1 MPKQVFASRK
11 DEAVKRSLTP
21 TFALLTILFAVA
33 APKFAIILDTVVSM
47 LDGLAAEPYYNYE
60 APRRSKWIPRWIS
73 NDIGPIGLEMAVFCG
88 SPTSAEIMKPIGISS
103 RSVKKPL
110 FRHQSHGSARVH
122 DQPHVKTEAAAG
134 GGRKASLYMGLVMR
148 TQSPMRLRASGRP
161 AALAHQG
168 VRNLVRN
175 PLETSKNQL

>member
-1 MPKQVFASRK
+1 MARSRSS
-11 DEAVKRSLTP
+11 ANRQGCVKTRMSQKPVEKKSHLHV
-21 TFALLTILFAVA
+21 L
-33 APKFAIILDTVVSM
+33 
-47 LDGLAAEPYYNYE
+47 

-110 FRHQSHGSARVH
+110 FRHQSHGSGRVH

-175 PLETSKNQL
+175 PLETSKNRFYLIR